1 MENKIERLPLAV
13 SQALVSL
20 DSTRADGP
28 QRFDFSEFSNDELVS
43 IFSNARIQQL
53 TESEILISNQ
63 ETTADLYFILQGQ
76 LRIEIAIPNAGIK
89 KFLLSSGTVVGEQ
102 SFLDGEPRSAD
113 VTAETPCLVA
123 SLNSNSFADL
133 TRAHPVVALRII
145 RQLSRILSQRL
156 RRLDLFDAAELARE
170 AERKR
175 LAEELHDETMANL
188 TGITMELG
196 LLKFN
201 RGLDS
206 GVLEDVDSVT
216 KKLKD
221 TNFRLRQIVRGI
233 HPAELVNSGLI
244 TALMSHLEDLG
255 NKSVV
260 NPTELKINLRSEGF
274 GDLRLPLNIETDIY
288 RVVQQAISNAI
299 QHASASTIQV
309 SVVWSS
315 LECRFTVEDNG
326 RGIGGIDPANIVK
339 SGHFGL
345 ANMRDRIER
354 NGGVLEIGN
363 ATTSGTKL
371 TGTISTASR
380 TDIPERI
387 ANYEVTIK
395 NT

>member
-13 SQALVSL
+13 SQALMSL
-20 DSTRADGP
+20 DSTGADGP

-221 TNFRLRQIVRGI
+221 TNLRLRQIVRGI

-260 NPTELKINLRSEGF
+260 NPTELKINLWSEGF

-371 TGTISTASR
+371 TGTISTANR

>member
-13 SQALVSL
+13 SQALMSL
-20 DSTRADGP
+20 DSTGADGP

-133 TRAHPVVALRII
+133 TRTHPVVALRII

-221 TNFRLRQIVRGI
+221 TNLRLRQIVRGI

-260 NPTELKINLRSEGF
+260 NPTELKINLWSEGF

-371 TGTISTASR
+371 TGTISTANR